1 MQDTYMTQTPTATF
15 FLTDAAPTFTVITV
29 EWSLCTEL
37 TGNCDGFLETD
48 LDMSR
53 ASTGWTQYMMLPGN
67 GPASFARENG
77 MRNMDYISLTVRAVD
92 DAGDD
97 YKTTDA
103 TKAKWLTTEELPA
116 PVDMEDDLLDW
127 YVADLLSDIEE
138 LEEQLADSSDAS
150 LDARLMELEAKLD
163 IACEDARTNCPTEEL
178 QSNAVGDEES
188 LNTTVIFIILGVLI
202 VAALLGLMFM
212 RGGRGDVEEA
222 KWNEATLPVHDAVA
236 NSMYGG
242 AQEIFQQP
250 VAQAPVAHA
259 PVVHAPVA
267 PVPVAPV
274 GAPPLPPGGL
284 PAGWTMEQ
292 WTYYGQQ
299 YLDQLNQQ

>member
-1 MQDTYMTQTPTATF
+1 
-15 FLTDAAPTFTVITV
+15 
-29 EWSLCTEL
+29 
-37 TGNCDGFLETD
+37 
-48 LDMSR
+48 
-53 ASTGWTQYMMLPGN
+53 MMLPGN

-127 YVADLLSDIEE
+127 YVADLLSDIES